1 MNANLRFALKYV
13 NENSLIKLTNKLIN
27 VIQLWFVCSCVCV
40 CVQME
45 DFAIIVVSHLKFTT
59 LASH

>member
-1 MNANLRFALKYV
+1 MLYNYDLCVR
-13 NENSLIKLTNKLIN
+13 
-27 VIQLWFVCSCVCV
+27 VCV
-40 CVQME
+40 CLQME

>member
-27 VIQLWFVCSCVCV
+27 VIQL
-40 CVQME
+40 
-45 DFAIIVVSHLKFTT
+45 
-59 LASH
+59 